1 MKLQDS
7 KLCVNCESLYEGTT
21 SCPYCQSEVFV
32 WLFRALGTTLD
43 PNMEEMDNYSLA
55 IKEAPASR
63 SPIYQSGSPTSSFAS
78 RIMGCRSFA
87 EFRMALGWVGR
98 GMVRVLTLGMVQAY
112 K

>member
-32 WLFRALGTTLD
+32 WLFRALGTTID
-43 PNMEEMDNYSLA
+43 PNVEEMDNYSAA
-55 IKEAPASR
+55 IKETPALR
-63 SPIYQSGSPTSSFAS
+63 SHIHQSDFPKSHFVS

-87 EFRMALGWVGR
+87 EFRVALGWVGR
-98 GMVRVLTLGMVQAY
+98 EMVRVLTLGMVQAY